1 MHGQEATGW
10 CGQRVQPRPETRR
23 SHESHWLAGLCG
35 QTHRSDSRGARS
47 ASPGSSRH
55 APKPCPPAP
64 RSPSPPALL
73 PGSGAVPRS
82 ASFLRKSWKNTSGIG
97 VAFSG
102 LLQRSGMKGPPAGT
116 PPARLPP
123 RGPRV
128 HVSRL
133 RLLRT
138 QETCASTWDGHTDRT
153 VRSHLRLC
161 CRRPPRG
168 RDHVLGAGAAPP
180 RPAPHAGLANRLA
193 GGALSRRIP
202 ITQMRQPEGRGAGTT
217 CPRSGGATF
226 GDPWDPASPP
236 LLSAPHRGAR
246 HPASRAGG
254 VDDPSAE
261 RGSE

>member
-1 MHGQEATGW
+1 MASGSSQDLRHVAVTKVIGW
-10 CGQRVQPRPETRR
+10 PDSAVRHT
-23 SHESHWLAGLCG
+23 G
-35 QTHRSDSRGARS
+35 QTLGGRVPPLPAAAATRPS
-47 ASPGSSRH
+47 
-55 APKPCPPAP
+55 PAP
-64 RSPSPPALL
+64 RPPGPPPSAPALL
-73 PGSGAVPRS
+73 PGSGAVPHS

-102 LLQRSGMKGPPAGT
+102 LLQRGGMKGPPAGT

-180 RPAPHAGLANRLA
+180 RPTRA
-193 GGALSRRIP
+193 SR
-202 ITQMRQPEGRGAGTT
+202 T
-217 CPRSGGATF
+217 
-226 GDPWDPASPP
+226 ASP
-236 LLSAPHRGAR
+236 
-246 HPASRAGG
+246 
-254 VDDPSAE
+254 AE
-261 RGSE
+261 RCRAESRLHK